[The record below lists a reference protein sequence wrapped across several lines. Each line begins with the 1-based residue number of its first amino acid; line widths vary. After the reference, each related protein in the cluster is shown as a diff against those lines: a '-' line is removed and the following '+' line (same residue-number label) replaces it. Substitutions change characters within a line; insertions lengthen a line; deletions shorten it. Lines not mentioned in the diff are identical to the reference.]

1 VIEKTDY
8 SQVVHPD
15 DVEQYIRI
23 VPNQLDHQ
31 ISAQMKT
38 FHTSLEELGIAV
50 STGRVVDFRVKHLLL
65 AKPDKRET
73 IPLIY
78 PNNLHNGSVH
88 WPLIP
93 SKNRLHWL
101 AHLMLKM

>member
-50 STGRVVDFRVKHLLL
+50 STGRVVDFRVKHLLTRQ
-65 AKPDKRET
+65 KRNDSSY
-73 IPLIY
+73 L
-78 PNNLHNGSVH
+78 
-88 WPLIP
+88 
-93 SKNRLHWL
+93 SKQSS
-101 AHLMLKM
+101 